1 MSDSWNSVFNPEGLR
16 RVWDDERH
24 PTIANMVL
32 NTDTDGTEE
41 YNVTPEGFQR
51 ISDELNNL
59 AELMVTRDDELTQ
72 GLAYAAWFTLA
83 TLVRQI
89 TESREMLASEE
100 GKAAPGAIRQSLAN
114 GTAHQEGQYAHYVR
128 LFAKL
133 PEGMRPD
140 MRDRRLIL
148 PPKDAEHE

>member
-1 MSDSWNSVFNPEGLR
+1 MSNSWNSVFNPEGLR
-16 RVWDDERH
+16 RVWEKEKS
-24 PTIANMVL
+24 PTIANMIL
-32 NTDTDGTEE
+32 SEDTDGTPDW
-41 YNVTPEGFQR
+41 NVTPEGYQR

-59 AELMVTRDDELTQ
+59 ADLMVTRDDELTQ
-72 GLAYAAWFTLA
+72 GLAYSAWFMLA

-100 GKAAPGAIRQSLAN
+100 GKTAPGAIRQSLINA
-114 GTAHQEGQYAHYVR
+114 TASQEDQYARYVR
-128 LFAKL
+128 LFARL

-148 PPKDAEHE
+148 PPKGDAE